1 VRDPFCQIS
10 AKLFRDKRQTEENRV
25 LREELKDFLA
35 DKADDMKAE
44 DIIILNVEGK
54 SSVTD
59 YMIICTGTSKRH
71 VSSIADHV
79 ATEVKKAG
87 LEPLGMEGENE
98 GEWVVLDMG
107 DAMLHVMQEE
117 HRELYQLEKLW
128 G

>member
-1 VRDPFCQIS
+1 M
-10 AKLFRDKRQTEENRV
+10 

-44 DIIILNVEGK
+44 DIVILNVEDK

-79 ATEVKKAG
+79 ASEVKKQA
-87 LEPLGMEGENE
+87 LNL
-98 GEWVVLDMG
+98 
-107 DAMLHVMQEE
+107 
-117 HRELYQLEKLW
+117 
-128 G
+128 

>member
-1 VRDPFCQIS
+1 M
-10 AKLFRDKRQTEENRV
+10 

-44 DIIILNVEGK
+44 DIIVLNVEDK

-79 ATEVKKAG
+79 CNR
-87 LEPLGMEGENE
+87 GEKS
-98 GEWVVLDMG
+98 
-107 DAMLHVMQEE
+107 
-117 HRELYQLEKLW
+117 RS
-128 G
+128 

>member
-1 VRDPFCQIS
+1 M
-10 AKLFRDKRQTEENRV
+10 
-25 LREELKDFLA
+25 LREQLKDFLA

-44 DIIILNVEGK
+44 NIVVLNVEGK

-59 YMIICTGTSKRH
+59 FMIICSGNSKRH

-79 ATEVKKAG
+79 AEEVKKVG
-87 LEPLGMEGENE
+87 LTPLGMEGEKD
-98 GEWVVLDMG
+98 GEWVVLDLG

-117 HRELYQLEKLW
+117 QRQLYQLEKLW